1 MEFCEICHNMYY
13 MKLEEETKRLVYVC
27 KHCNHVDKQSIETS
41 NLKVYKYSKQT
52 KTQDIHINEYTKYDP
67 SLPHVYHIRCPNS
80 DCICNK
86 NSDIQQDV
94 VYVRSDAIE
103 MKYAYLCFH
112 CDYQWA
118 V

>member
-52 KTQDIHINEYTKYDP
+52 KKQEQEIKSIIVF
-67 SLPHVYHIRCPNS
+67 SLQE
-80 DCICNK
+80 K
-86 NSDIQQDV
+86 T
-94 VYVRSDAIE
+94 
-103 MKYAYLCFH
+103 MKI
-112 CDYQWA
+112 
-118 V
+118 